1 MTLKTI
7 TLQHLDTLLTRY
19 PALTGLRE
27 HVGHATELICESCRS
42 GGKLLV
48 CGNGGSAADSE
59 HIVGELMKSFV
70 LPRKLRRQDVDALR
84 ATGVD
89 GWEGL
94 ADKLQRGVPAVSL
107 VGHAALAS
115 AISNDVDPSMIY
127 AQQVYVLGRP
137 GDVLLGLSTSG
148 NSRNVVK
155 AIKVAKAFG
164 LKTIGFT
171 GNRQSEMEMI
181 CDITIKAPCEE
192 TYQVQEYHQPI
203 YHAICLMVEEEMFG
217 LHD

>member
-1 MTLKTI
+1 MALKTT
-7 TLQHLDTLLTRY
+7 TLQHLDKLLTRY
-19 PALTGLRE
+19 PALIGIRE
-27 HVGHATELICESCRS
+27 QILHATELICETCKS

-70 LPRKLRRQDVDALR
+70 LPRKLLQKDIDDLQS
-84 ATGVD
+84 TGVD
-89 GWEGL
+89 AWEDL
-94 ADKLQRGVPAVSL
+94 ADKLQRGVPAISL
-107 VGHAALAS
+107 VVHTALAS

-137 GDVLLGLSTSG
+137 RDVLLGLSTSG

-171 GNRQSEMEMI
+171 GSRPSAMETI
-181 CDITIKAPCEE
+181 CDIAIKAPCEE

-217 LHD
+217 